1 MIYLIKLFLVGL
13 FTLPLSLLIV
23 LAAPF
28 GCMGKPTDAVARL
41 WAWTIL
47 GIGGIRLRVRGL
59 DRLDPG
65 RHYIFIANHQSYLDI
80 PVLVQSLPQFQ
91 LRWIAKKEVVYIP
104 FLGWA
109 LWAGGHILVDRS
121 DRASGMASFRKAKE
135 RIARGVSVVI
145 FPEGTR
151 SSGGQVRPFK
161 RGGFLLAAQTKTP
174 IVPVT
179 INGSWAV
186 LPREDW
192 RLKSGEIEVV
202 VDEPIPIEKYDG
214 KEIDLL
220 VKRVRDMIEAHC
232 GGPDRPNAENSERA
246 QAPAAANS
254 RGLD

>member
-1 MIYLIKLFLVGL
+1 MMYFLKLFLAGL
-13 FTLPLSLLIV
+13 FTLLLSFLIV

-28 GCMGKPTDAVARL
+28 GRIGKPADAVARL

-47 GIGGIRLRVRGL
+47 GIGGIRLKVRGL
-59 DRLDPG
+59 DRLEPG

-80 PVLVQSLPQFQ
+80 PVLVKSLPRFQ
-91 LRWIAKKEVVYIP
+91 LRWIAKKELGYIP
-104 FLGWA
+104 FFGWA

-121 DRASGMASFRKAKE
+121 DRASAMASFRKAKE
-135 RIARGVSVVI
+135 RIAKGVSVVI

-151 SSGGQVRPFK
+151 SSGGHVMPFK

-214 KEIDLL
+214 KEISVL
-220 VKRVRDMIEAHC
+220 VKRVHDMIESHC
-232 GGPDRPNAENSERA
+232 GGPVRPQAKNSERA
-246 QAPAAANS
+246 EAQAADS
-254 RGLD
+254 RGMD

>member
-1 MIYLIKLFLVGL
+1 MIYFLKLFLVGL
-13 FTLPLSLLIV
+13 FTLPLSFLIV
-23 LAAPF
+23 LASPF
-28 GCMGKPTDAVARL
+28 SRIGKPADAVARL

-47 GIGGIRLRVRGL
+47 GIGGIRLKVRGL
-59 DRLDPG
+59 DRLEPG

-80 PVLVQSLPQFQ
+80 PVLVKSLPWFQ
-91 LRWIAKKEVVYIP
+91 LRWIAKKELGYIP
-104 FLGWA
+104 FFGWA

-121 DRASGMASFRKAKE
+121 DRASAMASFRKAKE
-135 RIARGVSVVI
+135 RIAKGVSVVI

-151 SSGGQVRPFK
+151 SSGGHTMPFK

-214 KEIDLL
+214 KEINVL
-220 VKRVRDMIEAHC
+220 VKRVHDMIESHC
-232 GGPDRPNAENSERA
+232 GGPARSHAKNTARAEA
-246 QAPAAANS
+246 QAADF

>member
-1 MIYLIKLFLVGL
+1 MIYILKLFLVGL
-13 FTLPLSLLIV
+13 FTLPLSFLVV

-28 GCMGKPTDAVARL
+28 SRIGKPADAVARL

-47 GIGGIRLRVRGL
+47 GIGGIRLKVRGL
-59 DRLDPG
+59 DRLEPG

-80 PVLVQSLPQFQ
+80 PVLVKSLPRFQ
-91 LRWIAKKEVVYIP
+91 LRWIAKKELGYIP
-104 FLGWA
+104 FFGWA
-109 LWAGGHILVDRS
+109 LWAAGHILVDRS
-121 DRASGMASFRKAKE
+121 DRASAMASFRKAKE
-135 RIARGVSVVI
+135 RIAKGASVVI

-151 SSGGQVRPFK
+151 SSGGHMMPFK

-202 VDEPIPIEKYDG
+202 VDDPIPIDKYDG
-214 KEIDLL
+214 KEINVL
-220 VKRVRDMIEAHC
+220 VKRVHDMIESHC
-232 GGPDRPNAENSERA
+232 AGPVRSHAKNPARAEA
-246 QAPAAANS
+246 QAADS
-254 RGLD
+254 RGMD

>member
-1 MIYLIKLFLVGL
+1 MIYFLKLFLVGL
-13 FTLPLSLLIV
+13 FTLPLSFLIV
-23 LAAPF
+23 LASPF
-28 GCMGKPTDAVARL
+28 SRIGKPADAVARL

-47 GIGGIRLRVRGL
+47 RIGGIRLKVRGL
-59 DRLDPG
+59 DRLEPG

-80 PVLVQSLPQFQ
+80 PVLVKSLPRFQ
-91 LRWIAKKEVVYIP
+91 LRWIAKKELGYIP
-104 FLGWA
+104 FFGWA

-121 DRASGMASFRKAKE
+121 DRASAMASFRKAKE
-135 RIARGVSVVI
+135 RIAKGVSVVI

-151 SSGGQVRPFK
+151 SSGGHMMPFK

-214 KEIDLL
+214 KEINVL
-220 VKRVRDMIEAHC
+220 VKRVHDMIESHC
-232 GGPDRPNAENSERA
+232 GGPDRPHAKNTARTEA
-246 QAPAAANS
+246 QAADS
-254 RGLD
+254 RRMD

>member
-13 FTLPLSLLIV
+13 FTLPLSFLVV
-23 LAAPF
+23 LVAPF
-28 GCMGKPTDAVARL
+28 GCMGKPTDAVVRL

-47 GIGGIRLRVRGL
+47 RIGGIHLTVRGL
-59 DRLDPG
+59 DRLNPG
-65 RHYIFIANHQSYLDI
+65 RHYIFIANHQSNLDI

-91 LRWIAKKEVVYIP
+91 LRWIAKKEVGYIP

-109 LWAGGHILVDRS
+109 LWAGGHILVNRS
-121 DRASGMASFRKAKE
+121 DRSSGMASFRKAKE
-135 RIARGVSVVI
+135 RIAKGVSVVI

-151 SSGGQVRPFK
+151 SSGGQVQPFK

-179 INGSWAV
+179 INGSWTV

-192 RLKSGEIEVV
+192 RLKSGKIEVL
-202 VDEPIPIEKYDG
+202 VDEPISIEKYDG
-214 KEIDLL
+214 KDITVL
-220 VKRVRDMIEAHC
+220 VKRVRDMIESHC
-232 GGPDRPNAENSERA
+232 GGPVGPHAENSERA
-246 QAPAAANS
+246 QARAADS